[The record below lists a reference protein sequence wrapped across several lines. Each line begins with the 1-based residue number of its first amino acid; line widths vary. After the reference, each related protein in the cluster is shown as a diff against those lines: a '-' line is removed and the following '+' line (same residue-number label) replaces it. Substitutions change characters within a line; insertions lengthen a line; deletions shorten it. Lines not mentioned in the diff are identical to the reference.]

1 MRTTQFPLN
10 TVKETPADAE
20 IASHQLMIRA
30 GLIRKLAAGLYSWLP
45 LGLRVMRKVEKV
57 TREEMEKI
65 GALEVLMPGLQPAEL
80 WQETG
85 RWEQYGP
92 ELARLKDRH
101 ERDFCLGPT
110 HEEIITDLARNEI
123 KSYKQLPITYYQI
136 QSKFRDEIRP
146 RFGVMRSREF
156 IMKDAYSFHLDQ
168 ESLQQTYDAMYQA
181 YTNIFNHLGLKFR
194 AVIADSGSIGGAVSH
209 EFHVLADSGEDA
221 IAFSTGSDYAANV
234 EKAEAVMPTTP
245 RLEPKQEIELHETP
259 NVKSIPEVCSFF
271 DVTPDRVLKTL
282 VVNSA
287 DGLVVLLLRGDHE
300 VNEIKVSKLP
310 EKIFVPF
317 DRASDLQLED
327 LVSGKALSTRYASAE
342 FGTNASVTQQKQ
354 KALAALDER
363 DMSYSMSSLA
373 GSLGPIGL
381 PKGTT
386 IIADRAVLSMSDFIC
401 GANQDGKHY
410 KGVNWERDLPIPDHV
425 ADLRTVVEGD
435 LSPDGKGHITLA
447 RGIEVGH
454 IFQLG
459 TKYSE
464 AMKAGVIN
472 EGGKN
477 QIMTMG
483 CYGIGI
489 SRVVAAAIEQNHDEK
504 GIIWPANLAPF
515 QVAICPMNM
524 HKSERLKVASEQLYQ
539 ELLAA
544 GFDVL
549 FDDRKVRAGFM
560 FSDMEL
566 IGIPHCIVVG
576 DRGLDAGTVEYKART
591 ADSNEEIPFA
601 DIIDFLK
608 AKLA

>member
-45 LGLRVMRKVEKV
+45 LGLRVLRKVEKI
-57 TREEMEKI
+57 TRLEMEKA
-65 GALEVLMPGLQPAEL
+65 GALEVLMPALQPAEL

-136 QSKFRDEIRP
+136 QTKFRDEIRP

-168 ESLQQTYDAMYQA
+168 ASLQDTYNVMYQA
-181 YTNIFNHLGLKFR
+181 YSNIFNQLGLKFR

-221 IAFSTGSDYAANV
+221 IAFSTASDYAANV
-234 EKAEAVMPTTP
+234 EKAEALPPQSPKPTP
-245 RLEPKQEIELHETP
+245 AERLEQVATP
-259 NVKSIPEVCSFF
+259 EQKSIAEVSAFLAVAPEK
-271 DVTPDRVLKTL
+271 VLKTL
-282 VVNSA
+282 AVMYTVV
-287 DGLVVLLLRGDHE
+287 DGKEEPQEAFCLLFLRGDHE
-300 VNEIKVSKLP
+300 LNEIKARKLLGDFRFAT
-310 EKIFVPF
+310 E
-317 DRASDLQLED
+317 
-327 LVSGKALSTRYASAE
+327 AE
-342 FGTNASVTQQKQ
+342 IATHINSC
-354 KALAALDER
+354 
-363 DMSYSMSSLA
+363 A
-373 GSLGPIGL
+373 GYLGPL
-381 PKGTT
+381 LKDATPVRWL
-386 IIADRAVLSMSDFIC
+386 ADHAAMHLTDFVC
-401 GANQDGKHY
+401 GANEAGYHF
-410 KGVNWERDLPIPDHV
+410 KGCNWELDFLTQPLTELADHI
-425 ADLRTVVEGD
+425 ADIRTVVEGD
-435 LSPDGKGHITLA
+435 PSPDGHGEITLA

-459 TKYSE
+459 TKYSA

-477 QIMTMG
+477 QIMLMG

-489 SRVVAAAIEQNHDEK
+489 SRVVAAAIEQNHDDK
-504 GIIWPANLAPF
+504 GIIWPTHLAPF
-515 QVAICPMNM
+515 QVALCPMNM
-524 HKSERLKVASEQLYQ
+524 HKSERLKDASEQLYQ

-544 GFDVL
+544 GIEVL

-566 IGIPHCIVVG
+566 IGIPHCIIVG
-576 DRGLDAGTVEYKART
+576 DRGLDSGTVEYKGRT
-591 ADSNEEIPFA
+591 ATEHEEIPMK
-601 DIIDFLK
+601 DIIAFLT
-608 AKLA
+608 AKLAV

>member
-1 MRTTQFPLN
+1 MRTSQFPLN

-45 LGLRVMRKVEKV
+45 LGLRVLRKVEKI
-57 TREEMEKI
+57 TREEMEKA
-65 GALEVLMPGLQPAEL
+65 GALEVLMPALQPAEL

-101 ERDFCLGPT
+101 DREFCLGPT

-136 QSKFRDEIRP
+136 QTKFRDEIRP

-168 ESLQQTYDAMYQA
+168 ESLQESYDIMYQA
-181 YTNIFNHLGLKFR
+181 YTNIFNQLGLKFR
-194 AVIADSGSIGGAVSH
+194 AVIADSGSIGGAISH

-221 IAFSTGSDYAANV
+221 IAFSTSSDYAANV
-234 EKAEAVMPTTP
+234 EKAEAIMPVGTRNSATA
-245 RLEPKQEIELHETP
+245 ELILIDTP
-259 NVKSIPEVCSFF
+259 NQHSIEDLSQFLAIPATLC
-271 DVTPDRVLKTL
+271 LKTL
-282 VVNSA
+282 IVKAEEQGVVA
-287 DGLVVLLLRGDHE
+287 LLLRGDHE
-300 VNEIKVSKLP
+300 LNKIKA
-310 EKIFVPF
+310 EKIAGV
-317 DRASDLQLED
+317 ASPLEF
-327 LVSGKALSTRYASAE
+327 ASE
-342 FGTNASVTQQKQ
+342 EEV
-354 KALAALDER
+354 LAACNCKP
-363 DMSYSMSSLA
+363 
-373 GSLGPIGL
+373 GSIGPIGL
-381 PKGTT
+381 TIP
-386 IIADRAVLSMSDFIC
+386 IIADRSVLLMSDFVC
-401 GANQDGKHY
+401 GANSDGKHY
-410 KGVNWERDLPIPDHV
+410 QGVNWERDCPLPEQI

-435 LSPDGKGHITLA
+435 PSPCGKGEITLA

-459 TKYSE
+459 TKYSA

-477 QIMTMG
+477 QIMLMG

-489 SRVVAAAIEQNHDEK
+489 SRVVAAAIEQNHDGR
-504 GIIWPANLAPF
+504 GIIWPTNLAPF
-515 QVAICPMNM
+515 QVALCPMNM

-539 ELLAA
+539 DLQAA
-544 GFDVL
+544 GIEVL

-566 IGIPHCIVVG
+566 IGIPHCIILG
-576 DRGLDAGTVEYKART
+576 DRGLDTGTVEYKGRT
-591 ADSNEEIPFA
+591 AQENEEIPMA
-601 DIIDFLK
+601 EIIDFLK
-608 AKLA
+608 AKLI

>member
-45 LGLRVMRKVEKV
+45 LGLKVLRKVEKI
-57 TREEMEKI
+57 TREEMEKA
-65 GALEVLMPGLQPAEL
+65 GALEVLMPALQPAEL

-85 RWEQYGP
+85 RWQHYGP

-101 ERDFCLGPT
+101 DRDFCLGPT
-110 HEEIITDLARNEI
+110 HEEIITDLARNEL

-136 QSKFRDEIRP
+136 QTKFRDEIRP
-146 RFGVMRSREF
+146 RFGVMRCREF

-168 ESLQQTYDAMYQA
+168 QSLQETYDAMYQA
-181 YTNIFNHLGLKFR
+181 YTNIFTKLGLKFR

-234 EKAEAVMPTTP
+234 ESATALVQEQTLEGPAEVFEKVATPTQKTIA
-245 RLEPKQEIELHETP
+245 EISGFL
-259 NVKSIPEVCSFF
+259 NVAPQKI
-271 DVTPDRVLKTL
+271 LKTL
-282 VVNSA
+282 AIMKKTVA
-287 DGLVVLLLRGDHE
+287 DDGEETEGFYNLFLRGDHE
-300 VNEIKVSKLP
+300 LNEIKTRKIIGDFRFATDEEIKAHHGCLP
-310 EKIFVPF
+310 GFIGPNLHADHGVIF
-317 DRASDLQLED
+317 D
-327 LVSGKALSTRYASAE
+327 
-342 FGTNASVTQQKQ
+342 NSVK
-354 KALAALDER
+354 
-363 DMSYSMSSLA
+363 SL
-373 GSLGPIGL
+373 
-381 PKGTT
+381 
-386 IIADRAVLSMSDFIC
+386 SDFVC
-401 GANQDGKHY
+401 GANEEGFHLR
-410 KGVNWERDLPIPDHV
+410 GCNWTADSHTKAFYEKALESGAFHDIRNVV
-425 ADLRTVVEGD
+425 AGD
-435 LSPDGKGHITLA
+435 LSPDGKGEITLA

-459 TKYSE
+459 SKYSA
-464 AMKAGVIN
+464 AMKAGIIN
-472 EGGKN
+472 EEGKN
-477 QIMTMG
+477 QIMLMG

-489 SRVVAAAIEQNHDEK
+489 SRVVAAAIEQNHDSR

-524 HKSERLKVASEQLYQ
+524 HKSERLKQAAGQLYQ
-539 ELLAA
+539 DLQAA

-566 IGIPHCIVVG
+566 IGIPHCIILS
-576 DRGLDAGTVEYKART
+576 DRGLDAGTFEYKART
-591 ADSNEEIPFA
+591 TKDNVEINLADA
-601 DIIDFLK
+601 LDFMK
-608 AKLA
+608 EKLA

>member
-1 MRTTQFPLN
+1 
-10 TVKETPADAE
+10 
-20 IASHQLMIRA
+20 
-30 GLIRKLAAGLYSWLP
+30 
-45 LGLRVMRKVEKV
+45 
-57 TREEMEKI
+57 MEKT

-101 ERDFCLGPT
+101 DRDFCLGPT

-156 IMKDAYSFHLDQ
+156 IMKDAYSFHLDH
-168 ESLQQTYDAMYQA
+168 ESLQLTYEAMYQA
-181 YTNIFNHLGLKFR
+181 YTNIFNHLGLNFR

-221 IAFSTGSDYAANV
+221 IAFSTDSEYAANV
-234 EKAEAVMPTTP
+234 EKAEAVMPAGSRGAATEALT
-245 RLEPKQEIELHETP
+245 LIDTP
-259 NVKSIPEVCSFF
+259 NQHSIEEVCGFLNIPS
-271 DVTPDRVLKTL
+271 TQCLKTL
-282 VVNSA
+282 IVKGEE
-287 DGLVVLLLRGDHE
+287 DTLVALLLRGDY
-300 VNEIKVSKLP
+300 NLNDIKAI
-310 EKIFVPF
+310 KIDGIASPLEF
-317 DRASDLQLED
+317 ASDEQ
-327 LVSGKALSTRYASAE
+327 VGSAC
-342 FGTNASVTQQKQ
+342 NCKP
-354 KALAALDER
+354 
-363 DMSYSMSSLA
+363 
-373 GSLGPIGL
+373 GSIGPIGL
-381 PKGTT
+381 KIK
-386 IIADRAVLSMSDFIC
+386 IIADRSVTLMSDFVC

-410 KGVNWERDLPIPDHV
+410 KGVNWERDLPVPDHV
-425 ADLRTVVEGD
+425 ADLRMVVEGD
-435 LSPDGKGHITLA
+435 PSPDGKGQITLA

-489 SRVVAAAIEQNHDEK
+489 SRVVAAAIEQNHDDK
-504 GIIWPANLAPF
+504 GIIWPTNLAPF
-515 QVAICPMNM
+515 QVALCPMNM
-524 HKSERLKVASEQLYQ
+524 HKSERLKEASEKLYQ
-539 ELLAA
+539 DLLAA
-544 GFDVL
+544 GIDVL

-576 DRGLDAGTVEYKART
+576 DRGLDSGMVEYKART
-591 ADSNEEIPFA
+591 AEENEEIPFA

-608 AKLA
+608 AKLG

>member
-45 LGLRVMRKVEKV
+45 LGLRVMRKVEKI
-57 TREEMEKI
+57 TREEMEKT

-101 ERDFCLGPT
+101 DRDFCLGPT

-156 IMKDAYSFHLDQ
+156 IMKDAYSFHLDH
-168 ESLQQTYDAMYQA
+168 ESLQVTYEAMYQA

-221 IAFSTGSDYAANV
+221 IAFSTDSEYAANV
-234 EKAEAVMPTTP
+234 EKAEAVMPVGSRASATKALT
-245 RLEPKQEIELHETP
+245 LIDTP
-259 NVKSIPEVCSFF
+259 NQHSIEEVCGFLNIPA
-271 DVTPDRVLKTL
+271 TQCLKTL
-282 VVNSA
+282 IVRGEE
-287 DGLVVLLLRGDHE
+287 DTLVALLLRGDHNL
-300 VNEIKVSKLP
+300 NEIKAI
-310 EKIFVPF
+310 KI
-317 DRASDLQLED
+317 DGIASPLQFAGDEE
-327 LVSGKALSTRYASAE
+327 VK
-342 FGTNASVTQQKQ
+342 NACNCKP
-354 KALAALDER
+354 
-363 DMSYSMSSLA
+363 
-373 GSLGPIGL
+373 GSIGPIGL
-381 PKGTT
+381 NIK
-386 IIADRAVLSMSDFIC
+386 IIADRSVTLMSDFVC

-410 KGVNWERDLPIPDHV
+410 QGVNWERDLPVPDHI
-425 ADLRTVVEGD
+425 ADLRMVVDGD
-435 LSPDGKGHITLA
+435 PSPDGKGRITLA

-489 SRVVAAAIEQNHDEK
+489 SRVVAAAIEQNHDDK
-504 GIIWPANLAPF
+504 GIIWPVNLAPF
-515 QVAICPMNM
+515 QVALCPMNM
-524 HKSERLKVASEQLYQ
+524 HKSERLKAASEQLYQ
-539 ELLAA
+539 DLLAA
-544 GFDVL
+544 GIDVL

-576 DRGLDAGTVEYKART
+576 DRGLDSGTVEYKART
-591 ADSNEEIPFA
+591 AEANEEIPFA

-608 AKLA
+608 KKLS

>member
-45 LGLRVMRKVEKV
+45 LGLRVMRKVEKI
-57 TREEMEKI
+57 TREEMEKT

-101 ERDFCLGPT
+101 DRDFCLGPT

-156 IMKDAYSFHLDQ
+156 IMKDAYSFHLDHD
-168 ESLQQTYDAMYQA
+168 SLQVTYEAMYQA

-221 IAFSTGSDYAANV
+221 IAFSTDSEYAANV
-234 EKAEAVMPTTP
+234 EKAEAVTP
-245 RLEPKQEIELHETP
+245 AGSRASATEALTLIDTP
-259 NVKSIPEVCSFF
+259 NQHSIEEVCGFLNIPA
-271 DVTPDRVLKTL
+271 TQCLKTL
-282 VVNSA
+282 IVRGEE
-287 DGLVVLLLRGDHE
+287 DTLVALLLRGDHNL
-300 VNEIKVSKLP
+300 NEIKAI
-310 EKIFVPF
+310 KI
-317 DRASDLQLED
+317 DGIASPLQFAGDEE
-327 LVSGKALSTRYASAE
+327 VK
-342 FGTNASVTQQKQ
+342 NACNCKP
-354 KALAALDER
+354 
-363 DMSYSMSSLA
+363 
-373 GSLGPIGL
+373 GSIGPIGL
-381 PKGTT
+381 NIK
-386 IIADRAVLSMSDFIC
+386 IIADRSVTLMSDFVC

-410 KGVNWERDLPIPDHV
+410 QGVNWERDLPVPDHI
-425 ADLRTVVEGD
+425 ADLRMVVDGD
-435 LSPDGKGHITLA
+435 PSPDGKGRITLA

-489 SRVVAAAIEQNHDEK
+489 SRVVAAAIEQNHDDK
-504 GIIWPANLAPF
+504 GIIWPVNLAPF
-515 QVAICPMNM
+515 QVALCPMNM
-524 HKSERLKVASEQLYQ
+524 HKSERLKAASEQLYQ
-539 ELLAA
+539 DLLAA
-544 GFDVL
+544 GIDVL

-576 DRGLDAGTVEYKART
+576 DRGLDSGTVEYKART
-591 ADSNEEIPFA
+591 AEANEEIPFA

-608 AKLA
+608 KKLS

>member
-1 MRTTQFPLN
+1 MRTSQFPLN

-45 LGLRVMRKVEKV
+45 LGLRVLRKVEKI
-57 TREEMEKI
+57 TRDEMEKA
-65 GALEVLMPGLQPAEL
+65 GALEVLMPALQPAEL

-101 ERDFCLGPT
+101 DREFCLGPT

-136 QSKFRDEIRP
+136 QTKFRDEIRP

-168 ESLQQTYDAMYQA
+168 ESLQASYDVMYQA
-181 YTNIFNHLGLKFR
+181 YTNIFNQLGLKFR
-194 AVIADSGSIGGAVSH
+194 AVIADSGSIGGAISH

-221 IAFSTGSDYAANV
+221 IAFSTSSDYAANV
-234 EKAEAVMPTTP
+234 EKAEAVMPAGTRNLPTA
-245 RLEPKQEIELHETP
+245 ELTLIDTP
-259 NVKSIPEVCSFF
+259 NQHSIEELSQFLAIPATLC
-271 DVTPDRVLKTL
+271 LKTL
-282 VVNSA
+282 IVKGEEQGVVA
-287 DGLVVLLLRGDHE
+287 LLLRGDHE
-300 VNEIKVSKLP
+300 LNKIKA
-310 EKIFVPF
+310 EKIAGV
-317 DRASDLQLED
+317 ASPLEF
-327 LVSGKALSTRYASAE
+327 ASE
-342 FGTNASVTQQKQ
+342 DEI
-354 KALAALDER
+354 LAACQCKP
-363 DMSYSMSSLA
+363 
-373 GSLGPIGL
+373 GSIGPIGL
-381 PKGTT
+381 TIP
-386 IIADRAVLSMSDFIC
+386 IIADRSVMLMSDLVC
-401 GANQDGKHY
+401 GANSDGKHY
-410 KGVNWERDLPIPDHV
+410 QGVNWERDCPVPEHI

-435 LSPDGKGHITLA
+435 PSPDGKGEITLA

-459 TKYSE
+459 SKYSA

-477 QIMTMG
+477 QIMLMG

-489 SRVVAAAIEQNHDEK
+489 SRVVAAAIEQNHDGK

-515 QVAICPMNM
+515 QVALCPMNM
-524 HKSERLKVASEQLYQ
+524 HKSERLKVAAEQLYQ
-539 ELLAA
+539 DLQAA
-544 GFDVL
+544 GIEVL

-566 IGIPHCIVVG
+566 IGIPHCIILG
-576 DRGLDAGTVEYKART
+576 DRGLDAGTIEYKGRT
-591 ADSNEEIPFA
+591 AQENKEIPLA
-601 DIIDFLK
+601 EIITFLK
-608 AKLA
+608 AKLVS